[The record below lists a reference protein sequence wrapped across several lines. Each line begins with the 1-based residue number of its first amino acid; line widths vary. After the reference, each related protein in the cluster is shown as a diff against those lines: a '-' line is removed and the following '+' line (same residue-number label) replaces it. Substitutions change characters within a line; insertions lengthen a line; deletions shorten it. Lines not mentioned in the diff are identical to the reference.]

1 MPSLKSTILD
11 AVKDAMRAREAE
23 RLGTLRMLTAAIKQI
38 EIDDGVLLDDNDA
51 GVVAVIR
58 KMIKQRR
65 DAIAQYEQGNRP
77 ELAAAETREIEV
89 LSVFL
94 PQALSEEALMSI
106 IGQAIAETGAAGPKD
121 MGKVMPLV
129 RAAVDGRADMG
140 QVSALIKA
148 KLS

>member
-1 MPSLKSTILD
+1 M
-11 AVKDAMRAREAE
+11 
-23 RLGTLRMLTAAIKQI
+23 
-38 EIDDGVLLDDNDA
+38 
-51 GVVAVIR
+51 
-58 KMIKQRR
+58 
-65 DAIAQYEQGNRP
+65 
-77 ELAAAETREIEV
+77 AAAETREIEV

-94 PQALSEEALMSI
+94 PQALSEDALMSMI
-106 IGQAIAETGAAGPKD
+106 EQAIAETGASGPKD